1 MNWNTEEHK
10 VKTIFYWLAIVVLV
24 LVIVGMISGY
34 IDWKTAIGTIK
45 RGIQSLIRR

>member
-1 MNWNTEEHK
+1 MNWKIEEHRA
-10 VKTIFYWLAIVVLV
+10 KTIFYWIATIVLI

-45 RGIQSLIRR
+45 KGIQSLIR